1 MKSKIKALLVFGLV
15 AISCYGQKLEQGSFD
30 PLKGEKKIQVEFD
43 YTDAI
48 MKKMTYVDYVA
59 QEANWETGKKEIL
72 MKFIIEFN
80 TATKGKI
87 VATTEDTNYKLIFKV
102 SEVEKRGDTEAVG
115 SIVDAEGKVIATIK
129 DIEAEGGKWGT
140 HINLM
145 GDAAQNMGAAL
156 GRFFKS
162 KIK

>member
-1 MKSKIKALLVFGLV
+1 MIVLGLV
-15 AISCYGQKLEQGSFD
+15 AISSYGQKLDQGSFD
-30 PLKGEKKIQVEFD
+30 SLKEEKTITVEFD

-48 MKKMTYVDYVA
+48 MKKMTYTDYVA
-59 QEANWETGKKEIL
+59 QEANWETGRKEIL
-72 MKFIIEFN
+72 YKFIIEFN
-80 TATKGKI
+80 TQTKGKI
-87 VATTEDTNYKLIFKV
+87 IATTAGANYKLILKV

-129 DIEAEGGKWGT
+129 DIKAVGGKWGT

-145 GDAAQNMGAAL
+145 GDAAQNMGTAL
-156 GRFFKS
+156 GRFFKL